1 MKKKNYGNFCTFHL
15 QCGSNKRPY
24 WSIFSYVL
32 YQIWTEQIS
41 FFLIYQSHLHECLCR
56 TTGFREAKFTLGLNS
71 YISMHFCE
79 KMNTR
84 VAECTCIYWNWQSY
98 IHLYLVRGWGVVCKP
113 KHFRLY
119 ILRCMENLIKIIVN
133 WITFTCTLAIHLWLS
148 YIPVNVRLFGT
159 LHSHLK
165 GFSY

>member
-1 MKKKNYGNFCTFHL
+1 MIN
-15 QCGSNKRPY
+15 
-24 WSIFSYVL
+24 IFIRTLSDL
-32 YQIWTEQIS
+32 NWTNI

-84 VAECTCIYWNWQSY
+84 VADCTCIYWNWQSY

-113 KHFRLY
+113 KHFRFY
-119 ILRCMENLIKIIVN
+119 ILRCMGNLIKIIVN

-148 YIPVNVRLFGT
+148 YIPTFTFG
-159 LHSHLK
+159 LSQFVYSEH
-165 GFSY
+165 FIPI